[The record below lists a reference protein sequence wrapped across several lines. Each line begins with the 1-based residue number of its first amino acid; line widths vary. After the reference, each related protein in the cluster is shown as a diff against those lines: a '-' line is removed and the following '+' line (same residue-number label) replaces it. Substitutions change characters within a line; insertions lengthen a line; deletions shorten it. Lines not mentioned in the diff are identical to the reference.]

1 MKHIVLLL
9 SAFVLLLTGCASAP
23 PQQPVDLNFT
33 NIPKQQKIG
42 VHFSQMP
49 KISTSFP
56 GANCLLCV
64 GVASV
69 AHSSLTKQVETFKA
83 EELPKTAEKIIQQ
96 LKAKGYE
103 VLVIDTLIPE
113 NKLPKIKPVA
123 GSTIKRKYT
132 EYKTKYGVDQLLVV
146 NFTGLGVVR
155 QYSSY
160 VPVGLPYVN
169 VSAQFYMIDLARHN
183 YSFYSPL
190 SIMKY
195 SEGEWDAPPNFPG
208 ITNAFYQSEEEAID
222 FLLKPFN

>member
-9 SAFVLLLTGCASAP
+9 SAVILFASGCASVP
-23 PQQPVDLNFT
+23 PQQVVDLNFN

-42 VHFSQMP
+42 VYFSPLP

-83 EELPKTAEKIIQQ
+83 EELPKTADKIIQQ

-103 VLVIDTLIPE
+103 VVVIDALE
-113 NKLPKIKPVA
+113 KKLPKIKPIA
-123 GSTIKRKYT
+123 GSTINRNYAA
-132 EYKTKYGVDQLLVV
+132 YKTKYGVDQLLVV
-146 NFTGLGVVR
+146 DFTGLGVVR

-160 VPVGLPYVN
+160 VPVGLPYVS
-169 VSAQFYMIDLARHN
+169 VSAQFYMIDLAQNN
-183 YSFYSPL
+183 YNFYSPL
-190 SIMKY
+190 VIMKNA
-195 SEGEWDAPPNFPG
+195 EGEWDAPPSFPG

-222 FLLKPFN
+222 FLIKPFN